1 MSALGSTL
9 MSVFFFN
16 FPVPMS
22 LNSKQIGKIYT
33 LFVNCAVF
41 VDAETKKPL
50 LQKGNKATNVNIAQV
65 FLARSHNTR
74 VNENQLCED
83 GNRDNIL
90 SGTHPRIVAD
100 HAQLTHAIG
109 YGKIFAAVFL

>member
-22 LNSKQIGKIYT
+22 LNSKYIGKIYT

-41 VDAETKKPL
+41 VDAETKNPL
-50 LQKGNKATNVNIAQV
+50 LQKRK
-65 FLARSHNTR
+65 
-74 VNENQLCED
+74 
-83 GNRDNIL
+83 
-90 SGTHPRIVAD
+90 
-100 HAQLTHAIG
+100 
-109 YGKIFAAVFL
+109 